1 MDELIPEMEE
11 YSGTFSR
18 ILEENG
24 VSGGHSVIQ
33 ILVDVKDDD
42 SYSEGNRVLEVI
54 DGKVTFKAY
63 EE

>member
-18 ILEENG
+18 ILEEN

-54 DGKVTFKAY
+54 DGKVTFNAY

>member
-24 VSGGHSVIQ
+24 VCGGHSVIQ

-54 DGKVTFKAY
+54 DGKVTFNAY
-63 EE
+63 EK

>member
-11 YSGTFSR
+11 YSSTFSR

-54 DGKVTFKAY
+54 DGKVTFNAY